1 MYFIIDYTRYGFQA
15 PECRFGAPWKVTDDV
30 SIDSKVNKGR
40 IRIKIST
47 PRNNEFINRHAA
59 APHVDCAANSN
70 TDFTLISDPF
80 GAGSYVASYSSKAE
94 APDSDIMMKMMMRS
108 LANPEH
114 RTHRDIFRA
123 TANAMLGAVQ
133 VGATQAMFVLLNLK
147 FINSSRS
154 TITLNTL
161 RREDVTQRVLTVDE
175 LRERIEIEGS
185 KASAVDASPHSSLG
199 KRAVYSEV
207 LKQQGPDSDLTMFAL
222 YSSYRVSVHSKGVSA
237 CSIEGEEEGCDE
249 NIEGDGEEDDKDED
263 GDTSML
269 DTSATQKGKR
279 KISKPR
285 KSSTVWVINP
295 TLRMDGLFLD
305 RASSNNFQVKKYRFS
320 QLKNGQRV
328 IVHMSPFISFEPEN
342 DRCAYSLLLLHVP
355 WPNGDEASIVPNGT
369 TASKHL
375 AALQEANKLPAALLQ
390 FIEQSVSIQKAR
402 NEMGMPTEGM
412 HSAHM
417 DDGNDDQGTSDSDDD
432 DGGCPDLG
440 EENESG
446 DATAAAAIDALDLLS
461 NFTSGTECVV
471 DLTDLQ
477 YKSGKDY
484 IAKLTRIAAEKLSKE
499 NKFSDKDS
507 QARSKDPRTVC
518 KYDNHQKMKE
528 ELDALIRSMN
538 TLQLR
543 AYERFTQSFEKRD
556 KPEQLLMTISG
567 EAGTGKSYITQA
579 IRLFTKIRFGKTNSA
594 IGPILVVAP
603 TGSAAYNVNGYTWQS
618 VLNKS
623 KQDKGSVLKKVSQ
636 HVSNQLQGKLDGLQ
650 VVIIDEMSLINL
662 ESLVDI
668 NRRLQAAQR
677 DKTRQQ
683 MLFGGCTVI
692 LMGDFYQVRKNSS

>member
-1 MYFIIDYTRYGFQA
+1 MN
-15 PECRFGAPWKVTDDV
+15 DDV
-30 SIDSKVNKGR
+30 SVDSKVNKGR
-40 IRIKIST
+40 IRIKINT

-80 GAGSYVASYSSKAE
+80 GAGSYVASYSSKSE

-123 TANAMLGAVQ
+123 TANAVLGAVQ
-133 VGATQAMFVLLNLK
+133 VGATQAMFVLLHLK

-161 RREDVTQRVLTVDE
+161 HREDVTQRVLAVDE
-175 LRERIEIEGS
+175 LRERIEIEGK

-199 KRAVYSEV
+199 KREVYSEV
-207 LKQQGPDSDLTMFAL
+207 IKQQGPDSELTMFAL
-222 YSSYRVSVHSKGVSA
+222 YSSYRVSVHSKSMSA
-237 CSIEGEEEGCDE
+237 SGIEGEEEECDE
-249 NIEGDGEEDDKDED
+249 NIEGDGEENDEDED

-269 DTSATQKGKR
+269 DTSAAQKSKR

-285 KSSTVWVINP
+285 KSSTFWETNP
-295 TLRMDGLFLD
+295 TLCMDGLFLD
-305 RASSNNFQVKKYRFS
+305 RSSSKNFQVKKYRFS
-320 QLKNGQRV
+320 QLKNEQRV

-355 WPNGDEASIVPNGT
+355 WPNGDEGSIVPNGT

-375 AALQEANKLPAALLQ
+375 QALKDANKLPQALLR
-390 FIEQSVSIQKAR
+390 FIEQNVSIQKAR
-402 NEMGMPTEGM
+402 NEMGTPTEGM

-417 DDGNDDQGTSDSDDD
+417 DDGNDDQGTSDSDDVD
-432 DGGCPDLG
+432 EGCIDEG
-440 EENESG
+440 DESS
-446 DATAAAAIDALDLLS
+446 DAIDDLS
-461 NFTSGTECVV
+461 CSFPSGTENVV
-471 DLTDLQ
+471 DLTDVE
-477 YKSGKDY
+477 YKWGKDY
-484 IAKLTRIAAEKLSKE
+484 IAKLTRIAADKLSKE
-499 NKFSDKDS
+499 NKFSDIDS
-507 QARSKDPRTVC
+507 RARSKDPCAVC
-518 KYDNHQKMKE
+518 KYDNHQEMVD
-528 ELDALIRSMN
+528 ELATSILSMN
-538 TLQLR
+538 TMQRR
-543 AYERFTQSFEKRD
+543 AYERFTQSFENQD

-579 IRLFTKIRFGKTNSA
+579 IRLFTKIKFGKTNSP

-623 KQDKGSVLKKVSQ
+623 KSDNGSVLKNVSQ
-636 HVSNQLQGKLDGLQ
+636 RVSNQLQGKLNGLQ

-668 NRRLQAAQR
+668 NRRIQAAQR
-677 DKTRQQ
+677 DPARQQ

-692 LMGDFYQVRKNSS
+692 LMGDFYQVRNSYS